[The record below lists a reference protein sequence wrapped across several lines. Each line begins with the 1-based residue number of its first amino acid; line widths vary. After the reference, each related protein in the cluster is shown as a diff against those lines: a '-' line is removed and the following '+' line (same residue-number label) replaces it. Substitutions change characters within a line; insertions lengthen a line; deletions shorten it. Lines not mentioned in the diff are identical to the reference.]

1 MLGCNIQTPHCCNTL
16 SMCVVCFMRM
26 ILCSPE
32 DLEKFR
38 LEMLKRQSAGDLEIT
53 EEEPGRPA
61 VNDLGSVE
69 STSAPNDGATASSN
83 AKPGQQVP
91 ELD

>member
-1 MLGCNIQTPHCCNTL
+1 MFGCYVQTPRCYNTL
-16 SMCVVCFMRM
+16 SMCIVYLMRM
-26 ILCSPE
+26 VLCSPE

-53 EEEPGRPA
+53 EEESGRPA
-61 VNDLGSVE
+61 VSDLGSVE
-69 STSAPNDGATASSN
+69 STSTPDDGATASSS

>member
-1 MLGCNIQTPHCCNTL
+1 
-16 SMCVVCFMRM
+16 MCVVCLMRM

-61 VNDLGSVE
+61 VSDLGSVE
-69 STSAPNDGATASSN
+69 STSTPNDGATASSS
-83 AKPGQQVP
+83 AKPGQQAP